1 MCKSSRDYKKTFLKK
16 KKSGHKT
23 SKDNKTPK
31 LEARNSCNQNVSPK
45 NEPLELVEKE
55 TKGIV
60 SCFKEIK

>member
-1 MCKSSRDYKKTFLKK
+1 MCKSSRDYKKNFSEK

-23 SKDNKTPK
+23 SKDKKTPK

-45 NEPLELVEKE
+45 SEPLELVEKE

-60 SCFKEIK
+60 SCFKKIK

>member
-1 MCKSSRDYKKTFLKK
+1 MQVLLGLQKNFSEK

-45 NEPLELVEKE
+45 NEPLELVKKE